1 MKNLFSLAIATFFTL
16 SAWGQSSKFKAA
28 QVTLNNDEQKTGL
41 VAAEFFVGAPKGL
54 YFKAQENDKAEFI
67 KIESIREVQI
77 TGAERYCTYCD
88 SKTNNT
94 CQWLQTLLQSQT
106 NLYRSASDPELY
118 YLEEDNKF
126 SPIRNN
132 SLSGLVN
139 LMKQKCSGFNPPSNI
154 GFNPQSLVN
163 LVKSYD
169 QCKNP
174 QASEAKT
181 MYRDF
186 ARSLYIGPKVG
197 IDAGGVSPTKG
208 TYYSM
213 GSFSGGVTPGFGL
226 ALQWQLGPKWSALSN
241 MYYLSRTFSSD
252 SINVWPVLEPN
263 YSEVKMTLNFI
274 DVPLYLQYQFSSGK
288 FKPFVQAGIH
298 AGLALNSGIEE
309 TMFEA
314 DEQELAEQPSNKF
327 RNPAFGYGLGLGFN
341 FDLSEKNRL
350 QFLANYNQY
359 AIPLESSSPLFRSGD
374 QIKPVTFP
382 RMQVG
387 LSYLWR
393 L

>member
-28 QVTLNNDEQKTGL
+28 QIILNNDEPKTGL

-54 YFKAQENDKAEFI
+54 YFKAQENDKAEFL

-77 TGAERYCTYCD
+77 TGAERYRAYCD

-106 NLYRSASDPELY
+106 SLYRSASDPELY

-186 ARSLYIGPKVG
+186 ARSLYIGPKIG
-197 IDAGGVSPTKG
+197 IDAGGVSVFEG
-208 TYYSM
+208 SYY
-213 GSFSGGVTPGFGL
+213 GFGGFSGGLTPGFGL
-226 ALQWQLGPKWSALSN
+226 SIQWQLGSKWSALTNLS
-241 MYYLSRTFSSD
+241 YLSRTFSSD
-252 SINVWPVLEPN
+252 SINVWPVGEPN
-263 YSEVKMTLNFI
+263 YSEVEMKLNFI
-274 DVPLYLQYQFSSGK
+274 DVPFYVQYQFSKGK
-288 FKPFVQAGIH
+288 FNPFVQAGIH
-298 AGLALNSGIEE
+298 AGVLLKGEIEE
-309 TMFEA
+309 KMFEA
-314 DEQELAEQPSNKF
+314 DEQELADQPRNKF
-327 RNPAFGYGLGLGFN
+327 RSPAFGYGLGLGFN
-341 FDLSEKNRL
+341 FALSEKKRL
-350 QFLANYNQY
+350 QLLANYNQY
-359 AIPLESSSPLFRSGD
+359 AIPLASSSRLFEPSK
-374 QIKPVTFP
+374 QIKPVIFP
-382 RMQVG
+382 RMQVALG
-387 LSYLWR
+387 YLWR
-393 L
+393 I